1 MQQLPNLLAGYY
13 WFQNNGL
20 LSIPWFNPAQ
30 CGGVPFYA
38 DAGHGFYSLPQ
49 LLVLVFNPV
58 LAIRITFFVFALAGY
73 FGFYFLVKRKFRI
86 NQPFALLG
94 ATLFLFNGFYTHR
107 MMIGH
112 PFHAFMLLPW
122 LAISLLPA
130 PGEPPEPLRKN
141 VYRIATAGAIIA
153 YMFHSAMMHI
163 IPPVILAIT
172 VILVIYSFLHGKQRI
187 ALIRLG
193 AAIVLALGLCSS
205 KLVASLS
212 FLQQFPRSYYPLPGF
227 PRLLDAMSVV
237 TQSVFFRPPA
247 GQIYKLITN
256 ARWAIE
262 QHELEFGVS
271 PLPLVFILAAMILYL
286 FVEKRG
292 KPNLSKRAVVYAS
305 VVILLLFIPVAVNLY
320 HPTWNAI
327 LKNIPVIKSS
337 SLLLRWFAMYIP
349 ISILAAIL
357 LANSLAIA
365 NRHGAWIA
373 LASIIF
379 VIVYQATENRTYY
392 DAQTYD
398 GAPIKLAYEQSK
410 STGVIVPIRGIATGN
425 ITIADRTLSQNDLMV
440 AGLSQLACYNATF
453 GYRLEWFP
461 VGDLHPGPALEVQPD
476 HLNVK
481 NPSCYVFPQANNCS
495 PGDHFKIERQ
505 ADAEKFLAYKPF
517 TFEKSS
523 LQKAADVCNVVFLLL
538 LCSILIHPGVTFA
551 IGKLGNRS
559 SRMINHRKEDG

>member
-1 MQQLPNLLAGYY
+1 
-13 WFQNNGL
+13 
-20 LSIPWFNPAQ
+20 
-30 CGGVPFYA
+30 
-38 DAGHGFYSLPQ
+38 
-49 LLVLVFNPV
+49 LVLVFNPV
-58 LAIRITFFVFALAGY
+58 LAIKITFFVFALAGY
-73 FGFYFLVKRKFRI
+73 FGFYFLLKRKFRI

-94 ATLFLFNGFYTHR
+94 ATLFLFNGFYAHR
-107 MMIGH
+107 MIIGH

-130 PGEPPEPLRKN
+130 PIDPPEPLRNN
-141 VYRIATAGAIIA
+141 VYRIASAGAIIA

-172 VILVIYSFLHGKQRI
+172 AILVVYSFLYGKQRI
-187 ALIRLG
+187 AWIRLG

-212 FLQQFPRSYYPLPGF
+212 FLRQFPRSYYPLPGF
-227 PRLLDAMSVV
+227 PRLLDALSVV
-237 TQSVFFRPPA
+237 TQAVFFRPPA
-247 GQIYKLITN
+247 GQISKLITN

-262 QHELEFGVS
+262 QHELEFGVT

-327 LKNIPVIKSS
+327 LKTIPIVKSS

-349 ISILAAIL
+349 ISVLAAIL
-357 LANSLAIA
+357 LVNSSPTA
-365 NRHGAWIA
+365 NRHAAWIA
-373 LASIIF
+373 LAAIIF

-410 STGVIVPIRGIATGN
+410 STGAIVPIRGIATGD
-425 ITIADRTLSQNDLMV
+425 ITVADRTLSQNDLLV
-440 AGLSQLACYNATF
+440 VGLSQLACYNAIF

-461 VGDLHPGPALEVQPD
+461 VGDLRPGPALEVQ
-476 HLNVK
+476 HGRLNVK

-495 PGDHFKIERQ
+495 PGDHFKIEQ
-505 ADAEKFLAYKPF
+505 LAEAETFLGYKPF
-517 TFEKSS
+517 DFEKSS
-523 LQKAADVCNVVFLLL
+523 RQKAADVCNAVFLLL
-538 LCSILIHPGVTFA
+538 LCSALIHPVVTFA
-551 IGKLGNRS
+551 IGKLANRS
-559 SRMINHRKEDG
+559 SRMTNHRKEDGQKGCSGK